1 MILAG
6 LCQFYFLLFYQE
18 GARRKEESRRNRRQR
33 KGWTGSRWSRFS
45 KRNFNL
51 KALKLLKKVAQLRLF
66 KESVGVTS
74 GQLLDPVS
82 SRPSV
87 QGWREAE
94 GGEGAGGSEGKE
106 GHLWVSERK
115 VLEGWP
121 KKAWRCD
128 KRAQWSLSQS
138 FGQTSCSCCYQLAR
152 RYKLLLP
159 DSSQC
164 QTYTV
169 TLKGHIQRY
178 ISKCRRHFNFGL
190 ISSSLWWSNDTLS
203 LNLISEHLTFD
214 I

>member
-1 MILAG
+1 MVFFKINIKSRLIWY
-6 LCQFYFLLFYQE
+6 LFWDISQFQRMQRYSALPSLLYNVQV
-18 GARRKEESRRNRRQR
+18 
-33 KGWTGSRWSRFS
+33 
-45 KRNFNL
+45 L
-51 KALKLLKKVAQLRLF
+51 
-66 KESVGVTS
+66 
-74 GQLLDPVS
+74 

-121 KKAWRCD
+121 KKAWRWD

-159 DSSQC
+159 DSSHS

-178 ISKCRRHFNFGL
+178 ICKCRRHFNFGL